1 MPSRFKLQLWG
12 LKDVPPSLEA
22 LRTPTPFAQ
31 RGQAQTRL
39 TRCRGNG
46 AIDLG
51 LANVTLAAWI

>member
-31 RGQAQTRL
+31 RGQAQTR
-39 TRCRGNG
+39 CRGNG

-51 LANVTLAAWI
+51 LANVPCLGGKRN